1 MSGNRMLKLYFTKR
15 GIPGGRDSK
24 RLKPLLPARQ
34 GPLQLSLIFI
44 RPYRQLFMLR
54 KATK

>member
-1 MSGNRMLKLYFTKR
+1 MLKLYFTKR